1 MRSIAT
7 YRLQQLGLAAVCGAT
22 TRVWLSLMHPGYPQP
37 SLAMLRQLGRRFA
50 ALLRHD
56 LDHVARGDYPL
67 DILFD
72 YPHVGRYLRMIPEAV
87 DEMRRMTH
95 RSRRNDFRDLPRE
108 VDPEQY
114 PAYYPRN
121 FHWQTDGWFSAR
133 AARRFDPLADV
144 FFAGTVEPMR
154 RMAIPPVVE
163 FARCNPAPRVLD
175 LGSCTGH
182 YLAQLRRALPQA
194 ELHGIDLSRPFL
206 AHARQRLGDDP
217 GVTFHHGN
225 FEALPFPS
233 ASFDVVTG
241 VFLFHELPRDVR
253 RVVARE
259 ALRVLR
265 PGGMFVALDGLQ
277 RVDAPELRFYLDSF
291 GELFHEPYHKGY
303 TQDDLLPLLEECG
316 FTAQRHGTYFL
327 AKLVTGMA
335 TGLAAGRVARSEG
348 ASS

>member
-1 MRSIAT
+1 MAQGPTPTMRSSTA
-7 YRLQQLGLAAVCGAT
+7 YCLQQLGLAAVCGAT

-67 DILFD
+67 ALLFD
-72 YPHVGRYLRMIPEAV
+72 YPHTGRYLRMIPEAV
-87 DEMRRMTH
+87 DEMRRMTL

-108 VDPEQY
+108 VELDGY

-121 FHWQTDGWFSAR
+121 FHWQTDGWFSEL

-163 FARCNPAPRVLD
+163 HARSHPALRVLD

-182 YLAQLRRALPQA
+182 YLAQLRRALPRA
-194 ELHGIDLSRPFL
+194 ELHGIDLSQPFL
-206 AHARQRLGDDP
+206 AHARRLLGDDP
-217 GVTFHHGN
+217 GVTLHHGN
-225 FEALPFPS
+225 FESLPFAD

-253 RVVARE
+253 RIVARE
-259 ALRVLR
+259 ARRVLR
-265 PGGMFVALDGLQ
+265 PGGLFVALDGLQ
-277 RVDAPELRFYLDSF
+277 RVDAPELRFYLDTF
-291 GELFHEPYHKGY
+291 GALFHEPYHKGY
-303 TQDDLLPLLEECG
+303 TQDDLVPLLEECG
-316 FTAQRHGTYFL
+316 FAAQRRGTYFL
-327 AKLVTGMA
+327 ATLVTGHV
-335 TGLAAGRVARSEG
+335 AGAN
-348 ASS
+348 